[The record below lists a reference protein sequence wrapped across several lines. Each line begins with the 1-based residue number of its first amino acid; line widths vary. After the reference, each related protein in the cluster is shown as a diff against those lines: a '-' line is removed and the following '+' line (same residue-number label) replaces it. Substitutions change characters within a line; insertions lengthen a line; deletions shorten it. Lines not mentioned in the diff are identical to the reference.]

1 MEPTQVLIPDNV
13 PIQKV
18 AAGENHTLALSLSGQ
33 VYSWGSNSFGQL
45 AQSVK
50 TFTHESRLA
59 PKRVDAFRG
68 MVMVDIAASG
78 CHSAAICGE
87 RGALY
92 TWGSNKKGQLGRKEG
107 LGTDQVFP
115 TPKIVDGLVLGHAT
129 SAIYEDYDDVRAIQV
144 ALSDALTTVILQC
157 EYNGRRHG
165 QIWHF
170 GYGSAYPNRLNL
182 RAKRRTGSLLLG
194 EAWMPSWKHHELS
207 DVVQISCAQNHS
219 IALTACGAVFTW
231 GHNGSALSHGGNKQG
246 RQEFVAPGAPQ
257 RVPLTK
263 YGRAVSICASHDHCA
278 VVSANGDLVTWGCGS
293 QGVLGHGQGNTW
305 QPSPKRVQGVKKV
318 VSVAAGHQ
326 HTVVLVAPLQPTS
339 LRSQLQRQHGQS
351 METVS
356 KPIPSLMR
364 MAQSQIASYL
374 DLSNAVDVWKFAEM
388 HYTKFLQTYCFEY
401 LCLNWDAILEVMGKE
416 RHLESLFELVL
427 PPLGGDWLLERK
439 HQHPR
444 LPQQPAA
451 PLLPRVAIASG
462 TSELKHS
469 SKAKQ
474 QPAPKR
480 AEDIKEAAS
489 VKPIKMSPTS
499 VEWTPSKAMAAAPVA
514 MPKSAPMRRKASK
527 FVPLDAF
534 LSSKSEAAPSIDASS
549 PWQKAMPTPKEAAVA
564 VVVKKAPS
572 GSTAHL
578 RKGSIGSATASPSLS
593 YLSSPP
599 AVAQSTAFAHDGITP
614 SAMSTFSLD
623 AFIKKPSR
631 KSLKKKG
638 LWPHDEEEPPK
649 PMWSSSTSAAA
660 GPLAP
665 AKTLQ
670 EIQAEEEAR
679 VAAERAAIKARRGV
693 EFVRPVVS
701 TVNSWG
707 LCAQASTM
715 SLSEVQKLQEHQDL
729 VDMQQRILDEI
740 QRENE
745 QKKKAA
751 AAGVSSASS
760 KQQRKKSKKEGTAAE
775 PQATAAAAP
784 RNKKKTVKK
793 PSRPTQSAPAQEPQS
808 KSATGKSEAHAQRRK
823 PRARAA

>member
-1 MEPTQVLIPDNV
+1 MEPTPVLIPDNV

-18 AAGENHTLALSLSGQ
+18 AAGENHTLALSQSGQ

-68 MVMVDIAASG
+68 MVMADIAASG
-78 CHSAAICGE
+78 CHSAAIGGE
-87 RGALY
+87 NGALY

-144 ALSDALTTVILQC
+144 ALSDVHTAVIMQC

-231 GHNGSALSHGGNKQG
+231 GHNGSALSHGGNKQN

-318 VSVAAGHQ
+318 ISVAAGHQ
-326 HTVVLVAPLQPTS
+326 HTVVLVAPLQPAS
-339 LRSQLQRQHGQS
+339 LRSQLQRQHDQS
-351 METVS
+351 MDAERKS
-356 KPIPSLMR
+356 IPSLMR

-374 DLSNAVDVWKFAEM
+374 DLSNAVEVWKFAEM

-401 LCLNWDAILEVMGKE
+401 MCLNWDAILEVMGKE
-416 RHLESLFELVL
+416 RHLETLFDLVL

-444 LPQQPAA
+444 LPQQPVTVMPPKAA
-451 PLLPRVAIASG
+451 AAAGS
-462 TSELKHS
+462 SELKQA

-474 QPAPKR
+474 IAPKR
-480 AEDIKEAAS
+480 LKVVKEVAS
-489 VKPIKMSPTS
+489 AKPIKMSPTS
-499 VEWTPSKAMAAAPVA
+499 VEWTPSKAMAAAPMA
-514 MPKSAPMRRKASK
+514 LPKSAPMRRKASK

-534 LSSKSEAAPSIDASS
+534 LSSKSEPTASINASS
-549 PWQKAMPTPKEAAVA
+549 PWQKAMPTPKEAAA
-564 VVVKKAPS
+564 AAATKAPS
-572 GSTAHL
+572 GLRLNL
-578 RKGSIGSATASPSLS
+578 RKESIGSATASPSLS
-593 YLSSPP
+593 YMSSPA
-599 AVAQSTAFAHDGITP
+599 AVLQSTAITYDTITP
-614 SAMSTFSLD
+614 NAMPTFSLD

-638 LWPHDEEEPPK
+638 LWPNDEGEQPK
-649 PMWSSSTSAAA
+649 PMWSSSLSVAA

-665 AKTLQ
+665 AKSLQ

-679 VAAERAAIKARRGV
+679 LAAERAAIKARRGV

-707 LCAQASTM
+707 LCAQSTAM
-715 SLSEVQKLQEHQDL
+715 SLSEVQKLQEHQEL

-745 QKKKAA
+745 QKKKTAA
-751 AAGVSSASS
+751 LGVSSS
-760 KQQRKKSKKEGTAAE
+760 KQRRKKSKKEDKAEAA
-775 PQATAAAAP
+775 TAAAP
-784 RNKKKTVKK
+784 RNKKKATKK
-793 PSRPTQSAPAQEPQS
+793 TNHPTQSAPTQQEPQPQSASS
-808 KSATGKSEAHAQRRK
+808 KSDAHPQRRK